1 MRYYKKGEG
10 VLATVGKLNLPEIT
24 REEYLA
30 VLLRLKERG
39 KLQALRGE
47 RTRPLTQEEVGKLLI
62 AQTINT
68 LEVDDML
75 ALRMR
80 SFYPQWERG
89 QDYPEGHKVQFDG
102 GLWRCL
108 QAHQS
113 QEGWTPDT
121 AVSLWERINE
131 TYAGTKDDPIPYEG
145 NMALVAGQYY
155 IQQEVIYRCFRDTGI
170 PVYHPLSQLVGLY
183 VEVA

>member
-1 MRYYKKGEG
+1 MRYYRKGEG
-10 VLATVGKLNLPEIT
+10 VLATVGWLNLPEIT

-30 VLLRLKERG
+30 ALERLKERG
-39 KLQALRGE
+39 RLQAIRGE
-47 RTRPLTQEEVGKLLI
+47 KTRPLTQEEVGKRII

-68 LEVDDML
+68 LETDDSM

-80 SFYPQWERG
+80 SFYPQWEKG
-89 QDYPEGHKVQFDG
+89 LDYPEGYRVQFDG

-108 QAHQS
+108 QAHRS
-113 QEGWTPDT
+113 QEDWTPDM
-121 AVSLWERINE
+121 AVSLWVRINE

-145 NMALVAGQYY
+145 NMALVAGLYY

-183 VEVA
+183 VEVV